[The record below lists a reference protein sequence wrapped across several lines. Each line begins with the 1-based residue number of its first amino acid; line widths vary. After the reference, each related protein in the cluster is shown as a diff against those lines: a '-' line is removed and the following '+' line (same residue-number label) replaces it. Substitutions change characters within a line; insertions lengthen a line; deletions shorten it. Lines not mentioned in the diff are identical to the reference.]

1 MTTHNEANENDFAK
15 VVLMSG
21 DPLRAKYIAE
31 KFMEDVKLVNSV
43 RGMYAYTGKY
53 KGKEISVMGHGMG
66 IPSMGIYS
74 YELYKFY
81 NVDTIIRMGSCGG
94 YIEDLNLKDMILV
107 DNVYSEST
115 FGESFNGKKDHFIK
129 SENSCNAIILETAK
143 DLDLNIRNGNIHCSD
158 TFYSTATNINELYE
172 KYGCLAVEMETFGLF
187 TVANELNKKAS
198 CILSVSDSLVKPE
211 KLTPEERQTNLNNM
225 IKLGLETAIKI

>member
-1 MTTHNEANENDFAK
+1 MTPHNEAKENEIAK

-31 KFMEDVKLVNSV
+31 NFMEDTKQVNSV

-81 NVDTIIRMGSCGG
+81 NVETIIRMGSCGG
-94 YIEDLNLKDMILV
+94 YIEELNLKDMILV
-107 DNVYSEST
+107 DKAYSEST
-115 FGESFNGKKDHFIK
+115 FGEVFAGNTEHFINSK
-129 SENSCNAIILETAK
+129 NSCNDLIQKTAK
-143 DLDLNIRNGNIHCSD
+143 EMNLTLKLGNIHCTD
-158 TFYSTATNINELYE
+158 AFYSTVADIKGLYE
-172 KYGCLAVEMETFGLF
+172 KYGCLGAEMETFALF

-198 CILSVSDSLVKPE
+198 CILSVSDSLVKPD
-211 KLTPEERQTNLNNM
+211 KLSAEERQTSLNNM
-225 IKLGLETAIKI
+225 IKLGLETAIRI